1 MSMSGGAVLA
11 LELSTARGS
20 VAVVAPD
27 GAVLFEAEFG
37 AGRSH
42 NALLFE
48 PLREALAAAGD
59 RLGGIVVGT
68 GPGSYTG
75 VRIAIAAAQGVAL
88 SRKVPVAGLSS
99 LLGCVDAETYGVV
112 GDARRGR
119 FYVTVVRAG
128 NLASE
133 IALVQPEALAAT
145 MSAAGVSRWVSCDET
160 PPTAGIELA
169 QPSARRLALRALS
182 ASLTWEADK
191 PLEPLYLEGA
201 FITQARKR

>member
-1 MSMSGGAVLA
+1 MRDALLA

-20 VAVVAPD
+20 VAVAAP
-27 GAVLFEAEFG
+27 GGEVLFEAEFG

-48 PLREALAAAGD
+48 PLREALAAAGE

-88 SRKVPVAGLSS
+88 SRKVPVAGVPS

-119 FYVTVVRAG
+119 CYVAVVREG
-128 NLASE
+128 ELE
-133 IALVQPEALAAT
+133 DGIALVKPEALAET
-145 MSAAGVSRWVSCDET
+145 MAAAAVRRWVSCDEA
-160 PPTAGIELA
+160 PPAAGIELA

-182 ASLTWEADK
+182 AGLTWEAGK

>member
-1 MSMSGGAVLA
+1 MSDVFLAV
-11 LELSTARGS
+11 ELSTARGS
-20 VAVVAPD
+20 VAVAA
-27 GAVLFEAEFG
+27 GCEVLFEAEFG

-48 PLREALAAAGD
+48 PLRAALEAAGD

-88 SRKVPVAGLSS
+88 SRRVPVAGVSS
-99 LLGCVDAETYGVV
+99 LLACCEAVDYGVV

-119 FYVTVVRAG
+119 FYVAVVRG
-128 NLASE
+128 GVLE
-133 IALVQPEALAAT
+133 ETIQLVKPEELPAAMRAAAQPL
-145 MSAAGVSRWVSCDET
+145 WVTCDEVS
-160 PPTAGIELA
+160 PAEGIEPA
-169 QPSARRLALRALS
+169 RPSARRLALLAGAGGVDWIRGA
-182 ASLTWEADK
+182 
-191 PLEPLYLEGA
+191 PLEPRYLEGA